1 MLADN
6 NLFKDL
12 NSFNLADKFK
22 SRTFITGVF
31 KEITNYECLWL
42 LVKTANAARFYHCIS
57 QQQYFT
63 HKIIIYSS
71 STYPVV

>member
-1 MLADN
+1 MLADS

-42 LVKTANAARFYHCIS
+42 LVKTANAARFYHCLFAATIFHS
-57 QQQYFT
+57 QN
-63 HKIIIYSS
+63 IYLQ
-71 STYPVV
+71 